1 MEDYIQISKLNDFI
15 FCPKSIYFHG
25 VFESF
30 SEKTYHDTPQTVGKI
45 KHEII
50 ENGEYSSL
58 KHFLQGMDVYSEKYG
73 LCGKIDIFDIKKGFL
88 IERKYK
94 IKKIYDGYR
103 YQLYAQAF
111 CLEEL
116 GYKVKGLYIHSLA
129 DNKRYK
135 IDLPDTKE
143 IANFGKLINAI
154 RHFDM
159 ADPNFMFNEKKCAM
173 CIYKP
178 LCH

>member
-30 SEKTYHDTPQTVGKI
+30 SEKTYHDTPQTIGKI

-50 ENGEYSSL
+50 ENGKYSSL
-58 KHFLQGMDVYSEKYG
+58 KRYLQGTDVYSEKYG
-73 LCGKIDIFDIKKGFL
+73 LCGKIDVFDLETSFL
-88 IERKYK
+88 VERKYK
-94 IKKIYDGYR
+94 IKKIYDGYL
-103 YQLYAQAF
+103 YQLYAQTF
-111 CLEEL
+111 CLQEM
-116 GYKVKGLYIHSLA
+116 GYKVKSLCIHSLA

-135 IDLPDTKE
+135 IPMPSADE
-143 IANFGKLINAI
+143 IKTFEELIYTM
-154 RHFDM
+154 RHFDV
-159 ADPNFMFNEKKCAM
+159 ADPDFVPNEAKCAM
-173 CIYKP
+173 CIYKS

>member
-30 SEKTYHDTPQTVGKI
+30 SEKTYHSAPQTVGKI

-50 ENGEYSSL
+50 EEGEYSSL
-58 KHFLQGMDVYSEKYG
+58 KRYMQGTDVYSEKYG
-73 LCGKIDIFDIKKGFL
+73 LCGKIDVFDLEKGL
-88 IERKYK
+88 LVERKYK
-94 IKKIYDGYR
+94 IKKIYDGYL

-111 CLEEL
+111 ALEEM
-116 GYKVKGLYIHSLA
+116 GYVVKSLAIHSLA

-135 IDLPDTKE
+135 FDLPNDE
-143 IANFGKLINAI
+143 QRSNFEKLITDI
-154 RHFDM
+154 RAFSIFEKDFI
-159 ADPNFMFNEKKCAM
+159 PNEQKCEM
-173 CIYKP
+173 CIYKS

>member
-1 MEDYIQISKLNDFI
+1 MEDYIQISKLNDFV

-30 SEKTYHDTPQTVGKI
+30 SEKTYHERPQTVGKI

-58 KHFLQGMDVYSEKYG
+58 KRYLQGTDVYSEKYG
-73 LCGKIDIFDIKKGFL
+73 LCGKIDVFDLETGFL
-88 IERKYK
+88 VERKYK

-111 CLEEL
+111 CLEEM
-116 GYKVKGLYIHSLA
+116 GHKVEGLFIHSLA
-129 DNKRYK
+129 DNKRYSVP
-135 IDLPDTKE
+135 LPDANE
-143 IANFGKLINAI
+143 IKVFEELVDKV
-154 RHFDM
+154 RHFDVF
-159 ADPNFMFNEKKCAM
+159 DRNFIPNEAKCAM